1 MIKKIALFFLLSLK
15 PMIAQQ
21 IIHNRSYTPEN
32 STFVFDI
39 DDVILRKNEPISS
52 ILWKHKFILLKGLVN
67 PFLLWKT
74 ISLWYHGAPG
84 EEYVT
89 QLENRSPELANILKE
104 ILRNKELIPETVEII
119 QELKLRGYRLHIA
132 SNMGANDFAFYKEKF
147 PEVFGLFDIVK
158 VVSFKQGSTVKKPSP
173 LYFEDFLQQCETHG
187 ENTKTKL
194 FIDDKKV
201 NIEASSSA
209 GLVGIHFT
217 SAQHLRQKLNDLH
230 ILV

>member
-1 MIKKIALFFLLSLK
+1 MIKRIALFFLLSLK

-21 IIHNRSYTPEN
+21 IMHDRSYAPEN
-32 STFVFDI
+32 SIFVFDI

-89 QLENRSPELANILKE
+89 QLENRSPELANMLKE
-104 ILRNKELIPETVEII
+104 IL
-119 QELKLRGYRLHIA
+119 
-132 SNMGANDFAFYKEKF
+132 FYKEKF
-147 PEVFGLFDIVK
+147 PDVFELFDIVK

-187 ENTKTKL
+187 EYTKTKL

-217 SAQHLRQKLNDLH
+217 SAQQLRQKLNDLH